1 MATLTPY
8 FYSSDA
14 RKQADFYVK
23 ALGGEIVS
31 LRTFADM
38 PDADESLKNR
48 VMHFMLLAS
57 DSSWLIRVRKRSI
70 EAEVWI

>member
-8 FYSSDA
+8 IYSSDA

-23 ALGGEIVS
+23 ALGGELVS

-38 PDADESLKNR
+38 PDADESIKNR
-48 VMHFMLLAS
+48 VIWQIATEL
-57 DSSWLIRVRKRSI
+57 
-70 EAEVWI
+70 

>member
-8 FYSSDA
+8 IYSSDA

-31 LRTFADM
+31 LRTFADI
-38 PDADESLKNR
+38 PDVDESIKNH
-48 VMHFMLLAS
+48 VMHLELLSYENYA
-57 DSSWLIRVRKRSI
+57 K
-70 EAEVWI
+70 